1 MKKPSK
7 SAVSNP
13 TTPQA
18 GKTSKEEAMQN
29 VTPIKPSVAANSTES
44 AATST
49 PQGPQAP
56 QERKAP
62 AANPKVRLAPVDG
75 SEKPVMSNY
84 AAFETT
90 PGIVYIDF
98 GFIEPAVIGA
108 LQRAVHAGA
117 PLPEQING
125 RMAVRVAV
133 GVDVLQNI
141 HQQMGHVLNTLMENA
156 QQQIT
161 TLNQLMQ
168 SKEARAEGK
177 APATASPADT
187 AEA

>member
-1 MKKPSK
+1 MKKSSK
-7 SAVSNP
+7 SAAS
-13 TTPQA
+13 TQIIPQA
-18 GKTSKEEAMQN
+18 GTTPKEAIMQN
-29 VTPIKPSVAANSTES
+29 AKPANPSTAAEQAQN
-44 AATST
+44 AATSA

-56 QERKAP
+56 QARKAP
-62 AANPKVRLAPVDG
+62 PVNPRIRLAPVDG

-84 AAFETT
+84 VTFETT

-98 GFIEPAVIGA
+98 GFIEPALIGA
-108 LQRAVHAGA
+108 LQRAAQAGA
-117 PLPEQING
+117 PVPEQING

-141 HQQMGHVLNTLMENA
+141 YQQMGHVLNTLMENA

-161 TLNQLMQ
+161 TFNQLMQ
-168 SKEARAEGK
+168 SKDAQPEGK
-177 APATASPADT
+177 APATASAVET

>member
-1 MKKPSK
+1 MKKSSK
-7 SAVSNP
+7 SVASNP
-13 TTPQA
+13 TIPQA
-18 GKTSKEEAMQN
+18 GTTSKEETMQN
-29 VTPIKPSVAANSTES
+29 AKPAHPS
-44 AATST
+44 AAADSASSAPHGAQT
-49 PQGPQAP
+49 P

-62 AANPKVRLAPVDG
+62 MANPKVRLAPVDG

-117 PLPEQING
+117 ALPEQING

-177 APATASPADT
+177 APAAASPADT

>member
-1 MKKPSK
+1 
-7 SAVSNP
+7 
-13 TTPQA
+13 
-18 GKTSKEEAMQN
+18 MQN
-29 VTPIKPSVAANSTES
+29 AKPANPSTAAEPAQS
-44 AATST
+44 AASSA

-56 QERKAP
+56 QARKAP
-62 AANPKVRLAPVDG
+62 PANPKIRLVPVDG
-75 SEKPVMSNY
+75 SDKPVMSNY
-84 AAFETT
+84 ATFEAT

-108 LQRAVHAGA
+108 LQRATHAGA

-141 HQQMGHVLNTLMENA
+141 YQQMGHVLNTLMENA

-161 TLNQLMQ
+161 TFNQLMQ
-168 SKEARAEGK
+168 SKDVQPEGK
-177 APATASPADT
+177 APAAASPADT